1 MAYFKALLLK
11 PENSRGSQG
20 PKSGGKARK
29 KSELLTFA
37 CKEDSGLTRLRFQT
51 GISEIQF

>member
-20 PKSGGKARK
+20 LKSGCTARK

-37 CKEDSGLTRLRFQT
+37 CKEDS
-51 GISEIQF
+51 E